1 MKREFRQLSEEDSK
15 RLNNAA
21 LAALDVMIVQC
32 HSMDEAL
39 GAVVGFLTIFIGT
52 FAEPDKRREALESLY
67 NGTLMTLERGNDI
80 SGIIQ

>member
-1 MKREFRQLSEEDSK
+1 MNREFKRLSEEDTK

-67 NGTLMTLERGNDI
+67 NGALMTLGRGNDV
-80 SGIIQ
+80 SGVTQ